1 MIYVSLTCDVLA
13 IHLLSVLEVFNDVFL
28 VNLRRSFHERHL
40 NPFISQRLR
49 ISTFTWPWCFA
60 FPSIFMSFL
69 LGGGLVCWVQNLTG
83 LFFAFMP
90 YHYCH
95 GDLFTMCAWKVTPFH
110 SKVNNFILM
119 MKCVWGWLW
128 WGVVVAVVTM
138 VFLFIL
144 LLTCMESMSIRRISM
159 QSLWT
164 GGCRD
169 DIFFKNSVSLSLSNT
184 HSSMCVCVCVYYI
197 YVSIYRSIHP
207 SIPSTAPC

>member
-1 MIYVSLTCDVLA
+1 MFCFSFYFHVFFVGWGSGLLGSKFDRIVFCLIIIVMVTCSLC
-13 IHLLSVLEVFNDVFL
+13 VLE
-28 VNLRRSFHERHL
+28 
-40 NPFISQRLR
+40 
-49 ISTFTWPWCFA
+49 
-60 FPSIFMSFL
+60 
-69 LGGGLVCWVQNLTG
+69 
-83 LFFAFMP
+83 
-90 YHYCH
+90 
-95 GDLFTMCAWKVTPFH
+95 KVTSFH

-144 LLTCMESMSIRRISM
+144 LLTWMESMSIRRISM

-169 DIFFKNSVSLSLSNT
+169 DIFFKNSLSLSLSIT
-184 HSSMCVCVCVYYI
+184 HSSICVCACVYYI

-207 SIPSTAPC
+207 SIPLTASC